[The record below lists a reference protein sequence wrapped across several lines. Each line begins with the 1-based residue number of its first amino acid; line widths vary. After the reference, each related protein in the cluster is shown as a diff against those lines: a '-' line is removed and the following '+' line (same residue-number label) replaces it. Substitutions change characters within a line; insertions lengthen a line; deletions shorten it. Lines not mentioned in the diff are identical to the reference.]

1 MGIERNAQRIL
12 IIGEE
17 LVKGLAIKKTL
28 ERLSYNCLSITPQKI
43 LKEQGLTFYPDLII
57 SDLDW
62 LSQLSLNT
70 LTLGHSSFK
79 ALPIIYLDS
88 DQVKRMSNQNVV
100 GYLPTPI
107 EFSKLEQMVASYFG
121 RVKQKSA

>member
-1 MGIERNAQRIL
+1 MSIKRNANRIL

-17 LVKGLAIKKTL
+17 LVTGLAIKKTL
-28 ERLSYNCLSITPQKI
+28 EQLSYNCLSITPQKI

-70 LTLGHSSFK
+70 LTLGQASFK